1 MTQKRTCLWLIAL
14 TLLSALFLYLITIN
28 QSAWYPLMRSFTA
41 GLDFTPTLGKM
52 FTSGEALASLL
63 ANLFF
68 YFGPAVSI
76 MMALPICVVCWR
88 AMSWGRPAVRFLCY
102 LVWSAGMV
110 VFCVYLLSSFFI
122 TGGLLIQLS
131 IPPILMVWL
140 AGGMFWLALE
150 YLRQGGRP
158 HRLLIA
164 FTLIAVAFLGF
175 AALTEAHWPSFLR
188 VVLVDPD
195 PEIGALFI
203 FLHSN
208 PFGLCLMLISPC
220 AVCWRAMSWGRPG
233 VRFLCYLLWSAAM
246 AVFCFRLGIPALSTP
261 KLLLLSCQPVF
272 TAWLAGGLLWLMSGR
287 VRPAAA
293 GLGQPAL

>member
-1 MTQKRTCLWLIAL
+1 MTPKRTCLWLIAL
-14 TLLSALFLYLITIN
+14 TVLSAVLLYLVTIN

-76 MMALPICVVCWR
+76 MMALPICV
-88 AMSWGRPAVRFLCY
+88 
-102 LVWSAGMV
+102 
-110 VFCVYLLSSFFI
+110 
-122 TGGLLIQLS
+122 
-131 IPPILMVWL
+131 
-140 AGGMFWLALE
+140 
-150 YLRQGGRP
+150 
-158 HRLLIA
+158 
-164 FTLIAVAFLGF
+164 
-175 AALTEAHWPSFLR
+175 
-188 VVLVDPD
+188 
-195 PEIGALFI
+195 
-203 FLHSN
+203 
-208 PFGLCLMLISPC
+208 
-220 AVCWRAMSWGRPG
+220 VCWRAMSWGRPG